1 MGDEIVARQSG
12 GHAVLV
18 VVAHPDDEVLGCG
31 ATAWHIAK
39 AGVAV
44 QACILSGAATARR
57 HRPDTDELRRHMDEA
72 SKCLGM
78 PPPIVG
84 DFDNLGLNTVP
95 HRELTAF
102 IESAIEATG
111 ATTIFTHHPADL
123 NDDHL
128 HVSRAC
134 QAAARLSH
142 RKDGVPPLCGLHYME
157 VLSSTDWAFPSGTEA
172 FVPNCYVPLDS
183 EAIERKIQALKIYEG
198 VTRPFPHSRSP
209 EAIRALAALRGA
221 QANVVAAEAF
231 QTAFCRMSVP
241 GTLG

>member
-1 MGDEIVARQSG
+1 MDDESAVQRSG
-12 GHAVLV
+12 QEGVLV

-31 ATAWHIAK
+31 ATSWLV
-39 AGVAV
+39 AGRCVNV
-44 QACILSGAATARR
+44 RACILSGAASARR
-57 HRPDTDELRRHMDEA
+57 HRPETGELRRHMDEA

-84 DFDNLGLNTVP
+84 DFDNLGLNRVP

-111 ATTIFTHHPADL
+111 ATTILTHHPADL

-134 QAAARLSH
+134 RAAARLSH
-142 RKDGVPPLCGLHYME
+142 RKAGVQPLRGLHYME
-157 VLSSTDWAFPSGTEA
+157 VLSSTDWAFPSGMEA
-172 FVPNCYVPLDS
+172 FSPNCYVPLDPQ
-183 EAIERKIQALKIYEG
+183 AIERKIEALKAYQG

-221 QANVVAAEAF
+221 QANAMAAEAF
-231 QTAFCRMSVP
+231 QTVFCRAVIP